1 MKQFCKRVGREWE
14 RTALGVI
21 AVLCLLALA
30 VWVARFG
37 RKERRALSRREA
49 QPYVSMLAADA
60 FAFLEPISALD
71 PKNSNPFSFETVVAV
86 KKPRKRKVPKTKP
99 VLKKA
104 TTPAKKAVP
113 PATEVTQPVKPVE
126 KPKPR
131 PPVRLFGTRIWKY
144 HGFQALS
151 SGKRV
156 ATIQVTDPVSGKVDM
171 LFPKVGD
178 MVNGVE
184 IRRFDQAAVLLR
196 EANGRAGRIRF
207 GHEKKV
213 VVR

>member
-1 MKQFCKRVGREWE
+1 M
-14 RTALGVI
+14 I
-21 AVLCLLALA
+21 AVVCLLALA
-30 VWVARFG
+30 VWIASFG

-60 FAFLEPISALD
+60 FAFLDPIPPLD
-71 PKNSNPFSFETVVAV
+71 PKSSNPFRFETVVAV
-86 KKPRKRKVPKTKP
+86 KKPRKRKVPKIKP

-104 TTPAKKAVP
+104 TAPAKKAVLP
-113 PATEVTQPVKPVE
+113 VAEVTQPVKPVE

-131 PPVRLFGTRIWKY
+131 PPVRPFGARIWKY
-144 HGFQALS
+144 LGSQTLK
-151 SGKRV
+151 SGKRK
-156 ATIQVTDPVSGKVDM
+156 AIIKVTDPASGKKDF
-171 LFPKVGD
+171 LSPKVGE
-178 MVNGVE
+178 MVDGVE
-184 IRRFDQAAVLLR
+184 IRQFDQDAVLLR